1 MEANP
6 EIASSSMPS
15 FIKIQFSELLR
26 RYTDLRVRIEGL
38 DAQRQQ
44 PIIAGG
50 GHQTGNRMYDFLL
63 SYAWTIAGGANEIIK
78 TVIAERTLGLPR
90 G

>member
-1 MEANP
+1 M
-6 EIASSSMPS
+6 
-15 FIKIQFSELLR
+15 F
-26 RYTDLRVRIEGL
+26 
-38 DAQRQQ
+38 
-44 PIIAGG
+44 
-50 GHQTGNRMYDFLL
+50 DFLW